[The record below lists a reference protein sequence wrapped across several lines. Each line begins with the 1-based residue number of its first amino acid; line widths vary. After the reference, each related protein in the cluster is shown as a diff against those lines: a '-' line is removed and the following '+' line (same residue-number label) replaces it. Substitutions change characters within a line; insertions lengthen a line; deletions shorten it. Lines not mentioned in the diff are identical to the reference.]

1 MRASAVS
8 TNSRLVVRPAARS
21 AASVARVGLVC
32 AITLLLC
39 PLRPLA
45 GGEGGDPSLRKGE
58 GEVGDGQCSGI
69 SPPHPCPLRPQGR
82 RGSVAST
89 RSPRWA
95 AVRRDHGG
103 GGEVLTRPG
112 CRG

>member
-1 MRASAVS
+1 MRARAAS

-45 GGEGGDPSLRKGE
+45 GGEGGDPSL
-58 GEVGDGQCSGI
+58 
-69 SPPHPCPLRPQGR
+69 PR
-82 RGSVAST
+82 R
-89 RSPRWA
+89 
-95 AVRRDHGG
+95 GG
-103 GGEVLTRPG
+103 GGERRPMLWHHPTSPQPSPPLG
-112 CRG
+112 AEREGWLRAHPARQPPAAAVRQ